1 MRTFEEYI
9 KEKEPTLLHNLKQF
23 DLWKFIDKL
32 NTDYITEI
40 EQVKKLNIDDVSER
54 ILLVR
59 WMDGNPILD
68 GADYFI
74 NMDEA
79 LERYNEI
86 PKFKNVEYTICK
98 IRNAR

>member
-40 EQVKKLNIDDVSER
+40 EQVKKLNIDDVSKKQNRKPVPRKR
-54 ILLVR
+54 IT
-59 WMDGNPILD
+59 
-68 GADYFI
+68 
-74 NMDEA
+74 DE
-79 LERYNEI
+79 I
-86 PKFKNVEYTICK
+86 DFWGSTK
-98 IRNAR
+98 